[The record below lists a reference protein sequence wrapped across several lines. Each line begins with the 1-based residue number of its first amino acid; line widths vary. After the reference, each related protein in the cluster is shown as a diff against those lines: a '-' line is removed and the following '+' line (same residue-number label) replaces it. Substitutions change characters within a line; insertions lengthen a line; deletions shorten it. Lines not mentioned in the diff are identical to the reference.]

1 MVFFV
6 TGITGFIG
14 GEVLVNLA
22 GRREVERIYCL
33 VRAGSHEAAMT
44 RLRKVF
50 LLHGDTFDE
59 GRIVPVVGDLTDGG
73 LAETLAHDP
82 RLAGVTHVVHS
93 AANTSFGRGHDDAV
107 ERVNIHGLRSIL
119 EWSAKLADLELFT
132 YVGTATIRGKGVTH
146 RVILEDESPDPH
158 ARHLV
163 KYTSSKSDGELML
176 RQYLPEHKVLVVRP
190 SIVMGDSR
198 NPVPRSN
205 VILWALAAENLLR
218 MGPVDGEARLDI
230 VPVDYASRAIVALLF
245 ARRHHQV
252 YHISSGAAGATTSR
266 LLTDA
271 IAPFFPPSPPHVYVA
286 REWIGQM
293 RAWARGRLAADSPLH
308 AYPAHLEHWLRVL
321 DGDPQKMRILLAG
334 WEPYLRFIELGHVFD
349 NTRLLADTDVGQAPA
364 GHEYIARCAGFL
376 AGIDVFEGALDP

>member
-22 GRREVERIYCL
+22 ERREVERIYCL
-33 VRAGSHEAAMT
+33 VRAGSHEAAMA

-59 GRIVPVVGDLTDGG
+59 GRVVPVVADLTDGG
-73 LAETLAHDP
+73 LAETLSRDP
-82 RLAGVTHVVHS
+82 RLAGITHVVHS

-107 ERVNIHGLRSIL
+107 ERVNVHGLRSIL

-146 RVILEDESPDPH
+146 RVVHEDESPDPH

-218 MGPVDGEARLDI
+218 MGPVDGEAKLDI

-245 ARRHHQV
+245 ARRRHQV

-271 IAPFFPPSPPHVYVA
+271 ITPFFPPSPPHVYVS
-286 REWIGQM
+286 REWIGHM
-293 RAWARGRLAADSPLH
+293 RAWARGRLPADSPLR

-334 WEPYLRFIELGHVFD
+334 WEPYLRFIELGQVFD
-349 NTRLLADTDVGQAPA
+349 NSRLLADTAAGQAPA
-364 GHEYIARCAGFL
+364 GHEYIARCAGFVG
-376 AGIDVFEGALDP
+376 GIDVFEGALDP